1 MTYSVYNI
9 KVDNQ
14 LSFTPGATA
23 GYVLG
28 INSDGSTSWIEGG
41 GGSQTLEQVLA
52 NGNNVGTYSIVGA
65 SNGYPY
71 IAFATASGEINLGAY
86 VSISDGASILSGTL
100 QILGITSSL
109 LATDLTGKI
118 IATSSVSGT
127 SGTSGISGTAGTSGT
142 SGISGTSGTSGTSP
156 NQNLQQVLANENYA
170 GTYSIILATGS
181 LSNMALS
188 FQGKPTTGIYNNF
201 GNEYMFYSGGSR
213 ALWISGART
222 IFQET
227 STAALPALT
236 FGGDLDTGIFR
247 PGANEVAIS
256 TGGITSSV
264 FNTSGLRIPQL
275 SNTLLA
281 VNSIGQVVAT
291 SSTGGGSQTLEQT
304 LALGNNPGTYSIE
317 TSYGGDFK
325 RLVLSATYSD
335 NLSNILDNTY
345 LMTGTWS
352 NFVDVYKAAS
362 TGKFNIDTAYLM
374 INNNSA
380 NDPISGSDASL
391 TSIGNS
397 QSHQVYVAKNQAG
410 IIAIENAIGG
420 VSKSVGIGSNMTFGN
435 FIWDDRAQ
443 QGVNSLANKF
453 LYVNNSG
460 FITGTSSTGGGGS
473 TTGSIGIVLDGAGT
487 TITTGVKSSIQIPY
501 SGTITGWTILADQVG
516 SIVVDVWKDNYAT
529 YPPSSLDSIAGTEKP
544 TLSSSIK
551 NEDNSLSTWT
561 TSVSAGDIIT
571 FNVDSAST
579 LTRVNLAIKITKS

>member
-52 NGNNVGTYSIVGA
+52 NGNNVGTYSIVAG
-65 SNGYPY
+65 NGYPY

-109 LATDLTGKI
+109 LATDSTGKI

-142 SGISGTSGTSGTSP
+142 SGISLLWGGTFSSPPGSPSINTAYYNTTDKKSYVWAVTQYSTPNPTWTVIAQDGLDGTSGTSGV
-156 NQNLQQVLANENYA
+156 N
-170 GTYSIILATGS
+170 G
-181 LSNMALS
+181 
-188 FQGKPTTGIYNNF
+188 
-201 GNEYMFYSGGSR
+201 
-213 ALWISGART
+213 
-222 IFQET
+222 
-227 STAALPALT
+227 
-236 FGGDLDTGIFR
+236 
-247 PGANEVAIS
+247 
-256 TGGITSSV
+256 
-264 FNTSGLRIPQL
+264 TSGTTP
-275 SNTLLA
+275 A
-281 VNSIGQVVAT
+281 
-291 SSTGGGSQTLEQT
+291 
-304 LALGNNPGTYSIE
+304 
-317 TSYGGDFK
+317 
-325 RLVLSATYSD
+325 
-335 NLSNILDNTY
+335 
-345 LMTGTWS
+345 
-352 NFVDVYKAAS
+352 
-362 TGKFNIDTAYLM
+362 
-374 INNNSA
+374 
-380 NDPISGSDASL
+380 
-391 TSIGNS
+391 
-397 QSHQVYVAKNQAG
+397 
-410 IIAIENAIGG
+410 
-420 VSKSVGIGSNMTFGN
+420 
-435 FIWDDRAQ
+435 
-443 QGVNSLANKF
+443 
-453 LYVNNSG
+453 
-460 FITGTSSTGGGGS
+460 GS

-516 SIVVDVWKDNYAT
+516 SIVVDVWKDDYAT

-561 TSVSAGDIIT
+561 TSVNAGDIIT